1 MKWILFLIILAT
13 IRYHEPQPIAFG
25 MKLILFL
32 FYNEPEPNAFKMNL
46 ILFLKKWNQYINK
59 SYGTSCI

>member
-13 IRYHEPQPIAFG
+13 IRYNYHEPQPIAFG

-46 ILFLKKWNQYINK
+46 ILFLK
-59 SYGTSCI
+59 